1 MYPSSTILLHVNNQ
15 KQKTK
20 LLKNILSNC
29 FLTPVQPELCNEVL
43 KIYTKQFNEIVYKN
57 LDYKLQFYN
66 RSVILE
72 IKNMNKVQNKG
83 HNIIASL
90 YIS

>member
-57 LDYKLQFYN
+57 LDYKSNFTTE
-66 RSVILE
+66 V
-72 IKNMNKVQNKG
+72 
-83 HNIIASL
+83 L
-90 YIS
+90 YWK